1 MLCLSQT
8 TGYAVLALSCMD
20 NPCNGRWVIA
30 KEVSE
35 CTGIPQAYLSK
46 ILHSLGGSGLIQAKR
61 GYRGGFTLARPA
73 DQISILDITE
83 AVEGEAWLPKCLLG
97 LADCSQLRACPTHD
111 FWSKECCKIEV
122 ELRRTTLRVVA
133 EFERSRGTHIGTCC
147 DTEEP
152 DNTPERP
159 RVKRRSRAKPH

>member
-20 NPCNGRWVIA
+20 NPCNGKWVLA

-46 ILHSLGGSGLIQAKR
+46 ILHSLVGSGLIQAKR

-83 AVEGEAWLPKCLLG
+83 AVEGESWLPRCLLG
-97 LADCSQLRACPTHD
+97 LVDCSQLRACPTHD
-111 FWSKECCKIEV
+111 FWSIERGNIES
-122 ELRRTTLRVVA
+122 ELRRTTLSVVA
-133 EFERSRGTHIGTCC
+133 EFERSRGTRMGACC

-152 DNTPERP
+152 DSTPNKP
-159 RVKRRSRAKPH
+159 GVKRRSKAKPR